1 MKRILIDTDIGVD
14 DALAVIFA
22 LKSPELKV
30 EAITTVSGNV
40 HVEQCT
46 RNLLITLE
54 CMDPL
59 ELPLISQGEAAPLTI
74 PLVTS
79 AHVHGSDG
87 LGGIS
92 EHLNPDGTRLYPE
105 LGCQLSSY
113 RGVEAVID
121 LVDKY
126 PDELILVPIGP
137 LTNIAKA
144 ILDSP
149 KVMRRVR
156 EIVLMGGV
164 FEIYGNVTTQAEF
177 NIYADPQAAQVV
189 FNFGVP
195 VTMTPLDVTHQVVLT
210 HDRLRAEM
218 GQQNARLFRF
228 LRDSTQTCMEYH
240 HRRDGFNGLYLHDP
254 LAIGY
259 LLCPDL
265 FNVVDAYVQVETLS
279 DLTRGRTI
287 GDLRAKRTSHAPNA
301 RVCVGVDAQRFL
313 RLFFDRVLDC
323 RTYAVEHPVG
333 AIK

>member
-22 LKSPELKV
+22 LKSPELHV

-46 RNLLITLE
+46 RNLLITLG
-54 CMDPL
+54 CM
-59 ELPLISQGEAAPLTI
+59 ELKEIPLISQGEEAPLTL

-92 EHLNPDGTRLYPE
+92 ESLSPDGTRLYPPLE
-105 LGCQLSSY
+105 WPLSSM
-113 RGVEAVID
+113 RGPDAIID
-121 LVDKY
+121 LVNRY
-126 PDELILVPIGP
+126 SGELILVPVGP

-144 ILDSP
+144 MLNNP
-149 KVMRRVR
+149 TAMRGVR

-195 VTMTPLDVTHQVVLT
+195 VTMTPLDVTHDVVLT
-210 HDRLRAEM
+210 RDRLDAEAN
-218 GQQNARLFRF
+218 QRNTRLIQF
-228 LRDSTQTCMEYH
+228 LRDSTQACMVYH
-240 HRRDGFNGLYLHDP
+240 QGREGVKGLYLHDP

-259 LLCPDL
+259 LLQPDL
-265 FNVVDAYVQVETLS
+265 FDVVDAYVQVETP
-279 DLTRGRTI
+279 DNLTRGRTV
-287 GDLRAKRTSHAPNA
+287 GNLRAHRADSAPNA
-301 RVCVGVDAQRFL
+301 RVCVGVDADRFL
-313 RLFFDRVLDC
+313 RFFLDRVVDG
-323 RTYAVEHPVG
+323 H
-333 AIK
+333 